1 MDALMVCCLLL
12 LEMMYLVVSYRMNEE
27 NGHGMIDDGDGDGE
41 EESQNGNRNITT
53 T

>member
-1 MDALMVCCLLL
+1 MNEWMGGTG
-12 LEMMYLVVSYRMNEE
+12 MNEE

-41 EESQNGNRNITT
+41 EKSQNENRNITT